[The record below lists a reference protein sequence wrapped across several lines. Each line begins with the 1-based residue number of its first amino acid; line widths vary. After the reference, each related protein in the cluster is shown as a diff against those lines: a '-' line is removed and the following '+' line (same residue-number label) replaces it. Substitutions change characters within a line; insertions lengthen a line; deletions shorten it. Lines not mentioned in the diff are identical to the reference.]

1 MLGQDSYDFVQNLV
15 GKTMQFWFYWIDRN
29 ILVRVLVEGPEGSIT
44 QADAT
49 DLAQRQAQMIQRH

>member
-1 MLGQDSYDFVQNLV
+1 
-15 GKTMQFWFYWIDRN
+15 MQFWFYWLDRN